1 MNQFKRANLHPLAIL
16 ILGLIYLALILI
28 NNKLWFYWLATG
40 LAIINLSLFKPI
52 NWRWLVIISLGLIPF
67 NLALYLSSLFFLS
80 RHQDMLALS
89 LISRNYA
96 LVISAVIFINTV
108 DFEELIMYFMQAWR
122 LPVTLGYP
130 LLSTVNAFHN
140 IRQELTRIQNA
151 QLMRYG
157 CKKFS
162 LRICYP
168 MLVSISRY
176 AFYNGLSMTCRGLN
190 RQ

>member
-1 MNQFKRANLHPLAIL
+1 
-16 ILGLIYLALILI
+16 
-28 NNKLWFYWLATG
+28 
-40 LAIINLSLFKPI
+40 
-52 NWRWLVIISLGLIPF
+52 
-67 NLALYLSSLFFLS
+67 
-80 RHQDMLALS
+80 MLALS

-108 DFEELIMYFMQAWR
+108 NFEELIMYFMQAWR

-190 RQ
+190 RQKTFIQPYPKWQHWHSVSLSVNSLILLGILFYLT